1 MVRVL
6 VLVLMAATL
15 AGCAARTHQEAAA
28 MQGGAIGAGTGAL
41 IGGLAGG
48 TPGAAVAGGLV
59 GGAVGAITGAAAAG
73 PPPPPPGAVYADPD
87 PETCYVR
94 SRSGRLRPVPCD

>member
-1 MVRVL
+1 MLRVL
-6 VLVLMAATL
+6 VLL
-15 AGCAARTHQEAAA
+15 AVTASLGGCAARNHQEAAA

-59 GGAVGAITGAAAAG
+59 GGAVGAMTGAAAAG
-73 PPPPPPGAVYADPD
+73 PPPPPPEVVYEEGPN
-87 PETCYVR
+87 TCYVR
-94 SRSGRLRPVPCD
+94 TRSGRMRPVPCE